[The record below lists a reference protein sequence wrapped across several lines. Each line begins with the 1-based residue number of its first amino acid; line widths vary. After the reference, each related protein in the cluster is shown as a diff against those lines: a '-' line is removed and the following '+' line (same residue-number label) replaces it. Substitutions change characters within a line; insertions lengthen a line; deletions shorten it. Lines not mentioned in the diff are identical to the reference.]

1 MLLEWADG
9 LQSGRSEVE
18 WMDGYPLDC
27 YDNKIIC
34 GANKA
39 RATAQD
45 LHNLYVIVYM

>member
-1 MLLEWADG
+1 MGFRAKCWMGDG
-9 LQSGRSEVE
+9 VKCSG

-27 YDNKIIC
+27 NDNKITC

-39 RATAQD
+39 RATSQD